1 MTAIDSLIHCRWI
14 APVEPDATVHE
25 HHSLAIREGR
35 ILEILPTEQA
45 RDKYRADVEHE
56 LGGHLLIPGLIN
68 AHTHAAMALLRGL
81 ADDLPLHE
89 WLNEHVWPAESRWV
103 GEEFVHDG
111 TLLAMAEMLRGGTTC
126 FNDMYYFPDITARAA
141 ANCGMRA
148 CVGLIVIDFP
158 TVWAGSADE
167 YISKGLAVH
176 DRYRGDPLI
185 RTLFAPHAPYTV
197 SDKPLEHIRVL
208 ADELDIGIHM
218 HVHETADEVDK
229 AEALTGQRPLAR
241 LHDLGLVSPALLA
254 VHMTQ
259 LGSAEIAAFAAAG
272 GHVVH
277 CPESNLKLASG
288 FCPVH
293 ALVAAG
299 VNVAL
304 GTDSAASNNDLDMLG
319 EMRTAALLAK
329 GTSGDAS
336 ALPAHEVLRMATLNG
351 ASALGL
357 GEETGSLVPGK
368 WADLAAVNLDTPE
381 TQPVYDPVSQLV
393 YASGREQVTD
403 VWVAGQQLLKE
414 RRLTTLDGNDILART
429 RGWRDRIRSTNQTQH
444 AEP

>member
-25 HHSLAIREGR
+25 HHSLAVREGR

-45 RDKYRADVEHE
+45 CDKYRADVEHE
-56 LGGHLLIPGLIN
+56 LGRHLLIPGLVN

-103 GEEFVHDG
+103 GEEFAHDG

-218 HVHETADEVDK
+218 HVHETADEVDR
-229 AEALTGQRPLAR
+229 AVELTGKRPLER
-241 LHDLGLVSPALLA
+241 LHELGLVSPAMLA

-259 LGSAEIAAFAAAG
+259 LTQEETRDYATAG

-288 FCPVH
+288 FCPVP
-293 ALVAAG
+293 ALQAAG
-299 VNVAL
+299 INVAL
-304 GTDSAASNNDLDMLG
+304 GTDGAASNNDLDMLG

-329 GTSGDAS
+329 GISADAS
-336 ALPAHEVLRMATLNG
+336 ALPAHAVLRMATLNG
-351 ASALGL
+351 ARALGI
-357 GEETGSLVPGK
+357 GEETGSLLPGK
-368 WADLAAVNLDTPE
+368 WADIAAIDLDRPE
-381 TQPVYDPVSQLV
+381 TRPVYDPVSQLV

-403 VWVAGQQLLKE
+403 VWVAGQHLLKE
-414 RRLTTLDGNDILART
+414 RRLTTLDGEDILECT
-429 RGWRDRIRSTNQTQH
+429 REWQTRIACTT
-444 AEP
+444 